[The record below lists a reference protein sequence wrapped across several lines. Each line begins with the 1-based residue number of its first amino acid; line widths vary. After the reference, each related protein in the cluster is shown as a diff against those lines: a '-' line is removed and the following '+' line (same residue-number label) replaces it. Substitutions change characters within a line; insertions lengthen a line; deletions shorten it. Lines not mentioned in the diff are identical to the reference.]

1 MTAATRDRELAERAI
16 GGSLAAWKEIYETTR
31 PRLFG
36 FLVYQLGN
44 RDESLEILQETYL
57 AAMASI
63 KAYRGEAPLESW
75 LLGIAVRKTKHWMR
89 RAVRWRKRFEPMM
102 DAGIAETA
110 GTDDPSKRLVGRQ
123 IREALASLTESQR
136 TAFLLHAWFEYPFAD
151 IAAVMRVREAT
162 ARVHAHRAKE
172 TLKRRLGPEVLNDT
186 GLCAQENPS

>member
-1 MTAATRDRELAERAI
+1 MTAAIRDRELATQAI

-44 RDESLEILQETYL
+44 REESLEILQETYL

-75 LLGIAVRKTKHWMR
+75 LLGIAIRKTRHWMR
-89 RAVRWRKRFEPMM
+89 RAVRWRKRFEPML
-102 DAGIAETA
+102 DPDGGI
-110 GTDDPSKRLVGRQ
+110 GPDDPSRRLIGRQ
-123 IREALASLTESQR
+123 LREALASLTEHQR
-136 TAFLLHAWFEYPFAD
+136 TAFLLHAWFDYPFAH
-151 IAAVMRVREAT
+151 IAAVMRIREAT

-172 TLKRRLGPEVLNDT
+172 TLKRRLGPEALNGTD
-186 GLCAQENPS
+186 LCAQENPS